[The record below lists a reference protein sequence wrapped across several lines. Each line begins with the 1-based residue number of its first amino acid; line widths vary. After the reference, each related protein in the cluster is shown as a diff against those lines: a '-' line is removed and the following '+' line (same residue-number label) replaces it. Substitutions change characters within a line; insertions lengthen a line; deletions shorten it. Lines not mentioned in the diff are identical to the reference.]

1 MLQINRWPFN
11 SQREFNLI
19 LQYLENKDLPS
30 IFQACK
36 CNQKLLTNTIF
47 NNFIKEMESTVKDK
61 KKIFEKSLSLVLP
74 RNSLESIFEHFKLSN
89 DEMNIL
95 LRNGFHLKNR
105 LYLTKE
111 FELYSAEKLCV
122 KKRIHPICLNLVW
135 PHFNVNFF
143 NKYINNYFIRGSDWR
158 EISDFIRI
166 APSIKVLSLNAKQL
180 TRSSFDVLAKSKK
193 IIDARG
199 CFDSDSLSKKRQEKI
214 LLILFIFYLYAVIS
228 FFYSEGLSIRAAFK
242 SIIMIPGT
250 FILFISTM
258 ELIQCISALRFYH
271 NPNEK

>member
-1 MLQINRWPFN
+1 MQINRWPFN
-11 SQREFNLI
+11 SQRDFNLI

-36 CNQKLLTNTIF
+36 SNQKLLTNTIF
-47 NNFIKEMESTVKDK
+47 NNFIKEMEPSVKDK
-61 KKIFEKSLSLVLP
+61 NKVFQKSLSLVLP
-74 RNSLESIFEHFKLSN
+74 DHSLRSIFEHFKLSN
-89 DEMNIL
+89 EEMNIL
-95 LRNGFHLKNR
+95 LRNGFHLKNG

-111 FELYSAEKLCV
+111 FELYSAEKLFV
-122 KKRIHPICLNLVW
+122 KKGIHPTCINLVW
-135 PHFNVNFF
+135 PHFNDNFF

-193 IIDARG
+193 IIDARQ
-199 CFDSDSLSKKRQEKI
+199 CFDSDFLKGKGIEKLFVI
-214 LLILFIFYLYAVIS
+214 LCIFYVYTVIS